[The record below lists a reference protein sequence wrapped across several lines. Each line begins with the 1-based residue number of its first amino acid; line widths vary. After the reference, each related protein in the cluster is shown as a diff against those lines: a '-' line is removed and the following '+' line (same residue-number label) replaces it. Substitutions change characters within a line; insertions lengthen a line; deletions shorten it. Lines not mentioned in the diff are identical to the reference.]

1 MSGRASWPRACL
13 LLLVVAVVRSVTIGG
28 WRRASFT
35 GIGAVWPGG
44 TCRRSLVRGSRFGS
58 AIGATV
64 ATEPGTGYWP
74 LLSVADAVEKWT
86 GRFRLTPRL
95 AAAYSSRAIRTHLRD
110 HGITAVIP
118 SQSTKIGHRKRRG
131 SAGGRRPTF
140 DKEDYKGRNV
150 VERKLQHLQA
160 VPRPGNALRQTRTHL
175 PRRSR
180 TPRSSHP
187 ADGFRGHTQAP
198 LCMPASRLTV
208 SLWLVE
214 MMEMRQRRPS

>member
-1 MSGRASWPRACL
+1 MSPSAGRRGRPFRDDRRVAEGIIYRYRCGIAWRDMPSEFGPWQPIWKRHRRYSGDGTWDRILAGYCRL
-13 LLLVVAVVRSVTIGG
+13 LM
-28 WRRASFT
+28 
-35 GIGAVWPGG
+35 P
-44 TCRRSLVRGSRFGS
+44 
-58 AIGATV
+58 
-64 ATEPGTGYWP
+64 
-74 LLSVADAVEKWT
+74 VEKWT

-118 SQSTKIGHRKRRG
+118 QPVDQNRSPKTAWIRRRQTSG
-131 SAGGRRPTF
+131 LRQRGLQRPQRRRTQ
-140 DKEDYKGRNV
+140 
-150 VERKLQHLQA
+150 LQHLQA

-175 PRRSR
+175 PRRRRS
-180 TPRSSHP
+180 PRSSHP